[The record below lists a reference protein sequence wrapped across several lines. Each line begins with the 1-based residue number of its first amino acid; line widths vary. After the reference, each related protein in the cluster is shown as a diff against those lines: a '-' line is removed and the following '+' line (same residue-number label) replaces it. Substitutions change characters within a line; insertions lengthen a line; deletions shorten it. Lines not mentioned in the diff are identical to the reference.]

1 MKLKIVGRLEK
12 MNTDKPLNKNYDYEC
27 DALMLYY
34 AEDYEYDYS
43 LELTDDV
50 IVDFDINGV
59 PCAFEFL
66 NASKLFGFNKSSLMN
81 IKKIN
86 VSINVTS
93 KLIELSTLIV
103 VSIHNKTISN
113 SLLESHVNN
122 MNLPELNLAFI

>member
-1 MKLKIVGRLEK
+1 

-34 AEDYEYDYS
+34 AEDYDYS
-43 LELTDDV
+43 LELTDDI

-66 NASKLFGFNKSSLMN
+66 NTSKLFDFDKSSLMN

-86 VSINVTS
+86 VSIDVTS
-93 KLIELSTLIV
+93 KLIELSALIV
-103 VSIHNKTISN
+103 VNIHNKTISN

-122 MNLPELNLAFI
+122 MNLPELNLSFI